1 VRAEI
6 GTARERQS
14 AALRVMAGGAPSP
27 AELAA
32 LTAAVTTLIEAE
44 RREPVDPTPAAYRS
58 RWRRAALIES
68 SEVPAY
74 MKDDSAPWG
83 VH

>member
-1 VRAEI
+1 M
-6 GTARERQS
+6 
-14 AALRVMAGGAPSP
+14 LRILAGGRPSP

-32 LTAAVTTLIEAE
+32 IGAALTTVIEEE
-44 RREPVDPTPAAYRS
+44 RIAPADPVPAAYRS

-68 SEVPAY
+68 NEVQAHV
-74 MKDDSAPWG
+74 KGDGSPWG